1 MTAKPPTEASAHDVH
16 EETRK
21 PQPPSARLLW
31 SVVAIVVIVLAIGA
45 FEHWRTNEAAEQTQ
59 QQTNSDMPTV
69 RTAAVKVLSD
79 PIKITLPG
87 QTEGFDHANIFA
99 RATGYIAERKVD
111 IGSHVKQGD
120 LLVRIAS
127 PDLDRQLDQAEAQLQ
142 QNIAAVAQAK
152 AQVSLSQANLAL
164 GKVTFSRIDSLAQK
178 GFETIQNR
186 DNQQANM
193 SSQQANVEAANAGV
207 KVAEANVEA
216 QQATVNRLKTLA
228 GFEEVS
234 APFDGVISAR
244 NVDIGDLVNADN
256 GTGTPM
262 FGIVQDDVLRVAI
275 NVPQTQAVG
284 VRDGLTAKVTVFEL
298 PGRTFSGTVARNAG
312 ALQFASRTLPVQV
325 DVKNPDHALK
335 AGIFV
340 NVELDIPRPHPNIE
354 VPAEALIFN
363 QQGLRVA
370 VVKDNEIHFKE
381 ARVYRDL
388 GDVIELDSGLDAGD
402 QVVLNPPTTIHEGQK
417 IRIDPSQQG
426 DGQKVASAAPG
437 QSQPGQPQQGQPK
450 QGQPQQGRNGDSK
463 RQDKQ

>member
-1 MTAKPPTEASAHDVH
+1 MTAEPRTEAPAQNAHA
-16 EETRK
+16 EARK
-21 PQPPSARLLW
+21 PQPPRLRLLW
-31 SVVAIVVIVLAIGA
+31 LAVAAVAVMLAIGA
-45 FEHWRTNEAAEQTQ
+45 FGHWRTNAAAEQTQ
-59 QQTNSDMPTV
+59 QEINSDMPTV

-142 QNIAAVAQAK
+142 QNVAVVVQAK
-152 AQVSLSQANLAL
+152 AQVSLAEANLAL

-178 GFETIQNR
+178 GWETTQNR

-262 FGIVQDDVLRVAI
+262 FGIVQDNVLRVSVNI
-275 NVPQTQAVG
+275 PQTQAVG
-284 VRDGLTAKVTVFEL
+284 VRDGLTAKVTVFEM
-298 PGRTFSGTVARNAG
+298 PNRAFPGTVARNAG
-312 ALQFASRTLPVQV
+312 ALQSASRTLPVQV
-325 DVKNPDHALK
+325 DVQNPDHALK

-340 NVELDIPRPHPNIE
+340 NVEIDIPREHPNIQ

-370 VVKDNEIHFKE
+370 IAKDDEIHFKDVK
-381 ARVYRDL
+381 VYRDL
-388 GDVIELDSGLDAGD
+388 GDAVELDSGLSPDD

-417 IRIDPSQQG
+417 IKVAPPQQG

-437 QSQPGQPQQGQPK
+437 QPQPGQPQQGQS
-450 QGQPQQGRNGDSK
+450 GDGK
-463 RQDKQ
+463 TRDKQ